1 MKKGG
6 HNSEHPSIH
15 PSIFLTCY
23 PILCRIGAGAYF
35 SCTPWIGRYLITG
48 LTRRDRQSFTLT
60 FVPIATLESPVKITY
75 WEPTQAQREHVNS
88 TLPQPYCIA
97 DERLFCCSSVA
108 IEVKAWQYMSTIMM
122 TSHYTDSVIL
132 YSLQENHLYNWRSKK
147 QPQKGKKI
155 FFLPSAPLHQWL
167 YVLLLFNF
175 SNVSVE
181 LLSSLISFSPHWLL
195 FPLCEFLVFLR
206 SCHFFKLVY
215 LCLLHLQSFGKLHHK
230 KSWNID

>member
-1 MKKGG
+1 MNRYYQIFSVRIKDLAVSHQRFLYFCVCFVKSFTSLTWSRLFLKWKKVVTTP
-6 HNSEHPSIH
+6 NIH

-97 DERLFCCSSVA
+97 PIISWCRRKTF
-108 IEVKAWQYMSTIMM
+108 
-122 TSHYTDSVIL
+122 
-132 YSLQENHLYNWRSKK
+132 
-147 QPQKGKKI
+147 
-155 FFLPSAPLHQWL
+155 
-167 YVLLLFNF
+167 LLFF
-175 SNVSVE
+175 SSDRSQGVTIYVHNNDDITLHWFCDTVFTARK
-181 LLSSLISFSPHWLL
+181 SSL
-195 FPLCEFLVFLR
+195 
-206 SCHFFKLVY
+206 
-215 LCLLHLQSFGKLHHK
+215 
-230 KSWNID
+230 